1 MRLRTAIRTA
11 VAGIAVVALAATTAV
26 AAGPASA
33 APGGELRV
41 FTLEPD
47 SLIPSE
53 ADDLASA
60 LVARQLYRG
69 LVGYDLDGSPVLELA
84 ESIESDDNQLW
95 TVTIRPGLTF
105 HDGEPVD
112 SAAFIRGWE
121 HAANGPHAHL
131 LAPIVNLE
139 QLDPLTFTVEL
150 AEPFGGFPAQLGHP
164 AFSPLSEFCL
174 EDLPGCRVAPIGNG
188 PYLVV
193 GAWQPGVG
201 AVLERNPAYPD
212 PGQAQP
218 DSISYQ
224 VYPDLAAG
232 CQAFLNGELDV
243 LHPIA
248 DACRPGPI
256 IIIPP
261 PGYFAEDSNT
271 VNYLGLP
278 SYLPELANPLIR
290 QALSLAI
297 DWQGI
302 VDTVFDGRHTLADG
316 LAGPH
321 VAGWR
326 PGVCQDCR
334 YEPEEAQQLLEQAG
348 GWTGGE
354 LALWAPAGFGHA
366 AWLDLVGQNLRNNL
380 GIEYRLEVSLD
391 LPDYLALAAGG
402 GFTGLFWQGWDPDYP
417 VLDAYLSPQF
427 RTGAAANYPFY
438 SNEEVDELLT
448 AGDEALQQAEAI
460 ALYQQAET
468 VIADDLPVIPMW
480 YDLSEARYSANV
492 DQFAWN
498 LFTGPE
504 YGLTTLH
511 QP

>member
-11 VAGIAVVALAATTAV
+11 VVGAASVALVGATAV

-41 FTLEPD
+41 FTLEPA
-47 SLIPSE
+47 SLVPPE

-84 ESIESDDNQLW
+84 QAIESEDNQLW

-105 HDGEPVD
+105 HNGEPVD
-112 SAAFIRGWE
+112 AAAFIRGWN
-121 HAANGPHAHL
+121 HALSGPHAHL
-131 LAPIVNLE
+131 VAPIVHLDVV
-139 QLDPLTFTVEL
+139 DPLTFEVEL

-164 AFSPLSEFCL
+164 AFAPLAEACL
-174 EDLPGCRVAPIGNG
+174 DDLAACRVAPIGNG
-188 PYLVV
+188 PYLIA
-193 GAWQPGVG
+193 GAWQPGIG
-201 AVLERNPAYPD
+201 AVLERNPDYPD

-232 CQAFLNGELDV
+232 CQAFLDGELDV
-243 LHPIA
+243 LHPIP

-256 IIIPP
+256 IIVPP
-261 PGYFAEDSNT
+261 EGYFTEDSNT

-278 SYLPELANPLIR
+278 SYLPELANPLVR

-297 DWQGI
+297 DWQRI
-302 VDTVFDGRHTLADG
+302 VATVFAGRHTLADG

-354 LALWAPAGFGHA
+354 LALWAPAGSGHES
-366 AWLDLVGQNLRNNL
+366 WLELVGQQLEENL
-380 GIEYRLEVSLD
+380 GINFRLEVDLE
-391 LPDYLALAAGG
+391 LPDYLALAAAG
-402 GFTGLFWQGWDPDYP
+402 GFTGPFWQGWAPDYP

-438 SNEEVDELLT
+438 TNEEVDEVLT
-448 AGDEALQQAEAI
+448 AGDEALAQPEAI
-460 ALYQQAET
+460 ELYQQAET
-468 VIADDLPVIPMW
+468 VILEELPVIPMW
-480 YDLSEARYSANV
+480 YDRSEAVHSTQV
-492 DQFAWN
+492 DEFVWN